1 MPKITDYDTLAQKMV
16 DIVFEQI
23 LDDRNDLNDIV
34 WQEALRRVENMDVIE
49 LQELA
54 IDAGFDV
61 ELKDDE

>member
-1 MPKITDYDTLAQKMV
+1 MV

>member
-1 MPKITDYDTLAQKMV
+1 MSKITDYDTLAQKMV

-34 WQEALRRVENMDVIE
+34 WQEALRRVENMDVTE

-61 ELKDDE
+61 ELEDE